1 MVRFILFSL
10 ATLLLV
16 GPAFAKELP
25 EALEDIKIVGEVD
38 SGWEYWLLKQQTCST
53 PDECELYKRAAK
65 DSYLRTLYI
74 ESGTSADSE
83 AESLFRVAPTTNQIS
98 AWLKHSDESNRTWLA
113 SRVERDGWFTIS
125 EYGEDADLAAFLIVQ
140 HSDFDRDFQRG
151 ILILLAALL
160 EQRDTGPSS
169 WAMLHDRLSV
179 SDGLPQRFGSQ
190 GRCVNKNDWQAWEIE
205 DQERL
210 DERRTAYDLMPM
222 SAYKMRLN
230 ERCANF
236 SGKSQEHD

>member
-10 ATLLLV
+10 ATLFLAGL
-16 GPAFAKELP
+16 AFAKQLP
-25 EALEDIKIVGEVD
+25 EALDDIKIVGEVD
-38 SGWEYWLLKQQTCST
+38 SGWEYWLLKLQTCST

-65 DSYLRTLYI
+65 DSYLRILYI
-74 ESGTSADSE
+74 ESGTSGDSE
-83 AESLFRVAPTTNQIS
+83 AKSFFDVAPNTNEIS
-98 AWLKHSDESNRTWLA
+98 VWLKHSDESNRTWLA

-140 HSDFDRDFQRG
+140 HSDLDRDFQRR
-151 ILILLAALL
+151 ILSLLETLL

-179 SDGLPQRFGSQ
+179 FDGLPQRFGSQ
-190 GRCVNKNDWQAWEIE
+190 GRCVDKNDWQPWEIE

-210 DERRTAYDLMPM
+210 DERRTAHDMMPM

-236 SGKSQEHD
+236 SG

>member
-1 MVRFILFSL
+1 MLRHILFSL
-10 ATLLLV
+10 TALFLV
-16 GPAFAKELP
+16 GPALAKQLP

-65 DSYLRTLYI
+65 DSYLRILYI
-74 ESGTSADSE
+74 ESGTSEDSE
-83 AESLFRVAPTTNQIS
+83 TKSFFEVAPTTNQIS

-113 SRVERDGWFTIS
+113 SRVQRDGWFTIS

-140 HSDFDRDFQRG
+140 HSDLDRDFQRR
-151 ILILLAALL
+151 ILSLLEALL

-179 SDGLPQRFGSQ
+179 FDGLPQRFGSQ
-190 GRCVNKNDWQAWEIE
+190 GRCVGKNDWQPWEIE

-210 DERRTAYDLMPM
+210 EERRIAHDLMPM

-230 ERCANF
+230 ERCTNF
-236 SGKSQEHD
+236 SG